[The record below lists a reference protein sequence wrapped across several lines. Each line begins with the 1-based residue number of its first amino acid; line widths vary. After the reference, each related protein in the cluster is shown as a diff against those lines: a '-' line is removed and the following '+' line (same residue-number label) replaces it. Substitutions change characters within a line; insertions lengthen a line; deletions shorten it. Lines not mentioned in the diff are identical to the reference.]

1 MIDVEPTREVQEPTF
16 RSYPQDRMCRA
27 GMWLGVLGAALC
39 VFPGFGNEP
48 VAEQDAASIAFDSA
62 VFVTVGGI
70 FFVALVFAAIL
81 PHAWARLTGIGVLGV
96 AAFSYAFIVT
106 VARTDTDFEIGP
118 TITLGASGIM
128 LTVAYVVTCIGL
140 VLALVGA
147 PRMGRPAVMNRL
159 LEPVRTTSG
168 YAITSMVLS
177 LCGLVVLF
185 TAPLGIAF
193 AVAAFHDNERSQG
206 YRGGRGMA
214 IAGLVIGIV
223 IVALGVL
230 FMVALIG
237 AADPSINDQTT
248 DPPGGFGIASPSR

>member
-1 MIDVEPTREVQEPTF
+1 MIDTQSTLQVQEPTF

-27 GMWLGVLGAALC
+27 GLWLGVLGAALC
-39 VFPGFGNEP
+39 VFPGFGTEA
-48 VAEQDAASIAFDSA
+48 VAEQGTTRIAFDPA
-62 VFVTVGGI
+62 VFLTFGAI
-70 FFVALVFAAIL
+70 FFVALAFSAVL

-96 AAFSYAFIVT
+96 AAFTYAVIVT
-106 VARTDTDFEIGP
+106 VARTDTDLQIGP
-118 TITLGASGIM
+118 SITLGSSGVM

-147 PRMGRPAVMNRL
+147 PRMGRSAVTNTL
-159 LEPVRTTSG
+159 LEPVRTTSS

-177 LCGLVVLF
+177 LCSLVVLF

-214 IAGLVIGIV
+214 IAGLVVGIV
-223 IVALGVL
+223 VVALGAL
-230 FMVALIG
+230 FMAALIG

-248 DPPGGFGIASPSR
+248 DPPGGFGIA

>member
-27 GMWLGVLGAALC
+27 GLWLGVLGAALC
-39 VFPGFGNEP
+39 AFPGFGNEP

-106 VARTDTDFEIGP
+106 VARTDTDLEIGP

-147 PRMGRPAVMNRL
+147 PRMGRPDRK
-159 LEPVRTTSG
+159 S
-168 YAITSMVLS
+168 
-177 LCGLVVLF
+177 VV
-185 TAPLGIAF
+185 
-193 AVAAFHDNERSQG
+193 
-206 YRGGRGMA
+206 
-214 IAGLVIGIV
+214 
-223 IVALGVL
+223 
-230 FMVALIG
+230 
-237 AADPSINDQTT
+237 
-248 DPPGGFGIASPSR
+248 

>member
-1 MIDVEPTREVQEPTF
+1 MIDVQPTLEVQEPAF

-27 GMWLGVLGAALC
+27 GLWLGVLGATLC
-39 VFPGFGNEP
+39 VFAGFGNEP
-48 VAEQDAASIAFDSA
+48 VAEQGAASIGFDAA
-62 VFVTVGGI
+62 VFLTLGGI
-70 FFVALVFAAIL
+70 FFVALMFAAIL

-96 AAFSYAFIVT
+96 AAFAYALIVM
-106 VARTDTDFEIGP
+106 VARTDTELQIGP

-128 LTVAYVVTCIGL
+128 LTVAYIATCIGM

-147 PRMGRPAVMNRL
+147 PRMGRPAVMNKL
-159 LEPVRTTSG
+159 LEPVRTTSS

-223 IVALGVL
+223 IVAAGAM
-230 FMVALIG
+230 FMAVFIG
-237 AADPSINDQTT
+237 AADPSLNDQTT
-248 DPPGGFGIASPSR
+248 GPPGGFGVA

>member
-1 MIDVEPTREVQEPTF
+1 MIDTQSALQVQEQTF

-27 GMWLGVLGAALC
+27 GLWLGVLGAALC
-39 VFPGFGNEP
+39 VFPGLGTEA
-48 VAEQDAASIAFDSA
+48 VAEQGTTRIEFAPA
-62 VFVTVGGI
+62 VFLTFGAI
-70 FFVALVFAAIL
+70 FFVALAFSTVL

-96 AAFSYAFIVT
+96 AAFTYALIVT
-106 VARTDTDFEIGP
+106 VARTDADLQVGP
-118 TITLGASGIM
+118 SITLGSSGVM

-147 PRMGRPAVMNRL
+147 PRMGRTAVTNTL

-177 LCGLVVLF
+177 LCSLVVLF

-206 YRGGRGMA
+206 HRGGRGMA

-223 IVALGVL
+223 IAALGAL
-230 FMVALIG
+230 FMAALIG
-237 AADPSINDQTT
+237 ASDPSINDQTT
-248 DPPGGFGIASPSR
+248 DPPGGFGIA